1 MTRWAAKV
9 DANQGEIVQALRD
22 AYCSVLP
29 IHRVGQGCPDLAVG
43 YKGRTYFLEIK
54 TAKGNLTPAEIEF
67 MNTWRGHYVI
77 VRTVDEALKAI
88 GLEEMSDGR

>member
-1 MTRWAAKV
+1 MPLLWNAKV

-29 IHRVGQGCPDLAVG
+29 LHRLGQGSPDLAVG
-43 YKGRTYFLEIK
+43 YQGRTYFLEVK
-54 TAKGNLTPAEIEF
+54 NYPYKLTPAEVEF

-77 VRTVDEALKAI
+77 VGTVDEALKAI
-88 GLEEMSDGR
+88 GVIE